1 VKRIARRAFLKSAG
15 TGALALGL
23 PRLGLAASTGS
34 NPSGVND
41 HVRIAVVGVG
51 SKEAVGGVGGRGRQ
65 LINALGNVQGVRIVA
80 LCDVDQGILARQA
93 GQLKDQGQPVVVYGD
108 LRRVFD
114 DKSVDAVVVAT
125 PNHWHALA
133 TVWAC
138 QAGKDVYVEKPMSH
152 NIWEGRQM
160 LAAARKGGRIVQA
173 GTQARS
179 SSVLREALHY
189 DWHWVWSTGSG
200 EMGNNGVHYIDMCRW
215 VMKLDAP
222 APRVM
227 SVGGRFNFDDDGETP
242 NTQVAILDYQPAPIY
257 CEIRGLPEKKGSEA
271 MDSFQNTKVGVVLQC
286 EGGYFAGAHLS
297 GAAFDNRGKE
307 IKKFGPTTWGD
318 MDTGHLANF
327 VEVTRSRKAGA
338 LRADVLEG
346 HLSAAC
352 CHQISIS
359 HRLGQTAP
367 PDTALERTKANPVL
381 SDAVARYREHL
392 RANEIDFA
400 AKEILGPWLTFD
412 TKQERFIGEFAAEAN
427 SLLKRAYRRPFVVPQ
442 IA

>member
-1 VKRIARRAFLKSAG
+1 MSTITCALPSW
-15 TGALALGL
+15 ALA
-23 PRLGLAASTGS
+23 R
-34 NPSGVND
+34 
-41 HVRIAVVGVG
+41 
-51 SKEAVGGVGGRGRQ
+51 KEAVGGVGGRGHQ
-65 LINALGNVQGVRIVA
+65 LINALGNVEGVRIVA

-93 GQLKDQGQPVVVYGD
+93 AQLKDQGQPVAVYGD

-133 TVWAC
+133 AVWAC

-160 LAAARKGGRIVQA
+160 VAAARQSGRIVQA

-179 SSVLREALHY
+179 SSVLREAFEWVQRGELGPIRFARVIVYRQRSSIGKVAEPTPIPGGVDYDLWCGPVEKHPLRRKQLHY

-227 SVGGRFNFDDDGETP
+227 SVGGRFSFDDDGETP

-257 CEIRGLPEKKGSEA
+257 CEIRGLPQKKGSEA
-271 MDSFQNTKVGVVLQC
+271 MDSFQNTSVGVVLQC

-307 IKKFGPTTWGD
+307 IKKFGPTTWAIWTRDIWPTSWRRRAAGRQALCTP
-318 MDTGHLANF
+318 MCWKGISPPPVA
-327 VEVTRSRKAGA
+327 TRSASRIA
-338 LRADVLEG
+338 
-346 HLSAAC
+346 SA
-352 CHQISIS
+352 
-359 HRLGQTAP
+359 RPRRRAP
-367 PDTALERTKANPVL
+367 PWSGRTRIRCCRTPSRVTVSICARTK
-381 SDAVARYREHL
+381 
-392 RANEIDFA
+392 
-400 AKEILGPWLTFD
+400 
-412 TKQERFIGEFAAEAN
+412 
-427 SLLKRAYRRPFVVPQ
+427 
-442 IA
+442 